1 MTGPRPAWLSCHPIL
16 AASGGLADTAA
27 SWRSYQEYLALEA
40 IESPE
45 EREHRFARLCQG
57 WAIGSPDFQDELT
70 AKLEQQIGRARDFAL
85 LGNDATGVRH
95 ARAQVWEH
103 QLVAIA
109 EAAGIELAGLPRMK
123 STPQKVLLAALLK
136 QVASVSNRWIGG
148 RLQMGGASSVSSLVT
163 RFHRQGL
170 DQTAEFRALY
180 SRFAI

>member
-1 MTGPRPAWLSCHPIL
+1 MKRGGRQVTGAEL
-16 AASGGLADTAA
+16 AVRAQHQPDPVRAA
-27 SWRSYQEYLALEA
+27 R
-40 IESPE
+40 
-45 EREHRFARLCQG
+45 
-57 WAIGSPDFQDELT
+57 
-70 AKLEQQIGRARDFAL
+70 
-85 LGNDATGVRH
+85 
-95 ARAQVWEH
+95 QVWEH

-148 RLQMGGASSVSSLVT
+148 RLQMGGASSVSALVT

-170 DQTAEFRALY
+170 DQTAEFRALH